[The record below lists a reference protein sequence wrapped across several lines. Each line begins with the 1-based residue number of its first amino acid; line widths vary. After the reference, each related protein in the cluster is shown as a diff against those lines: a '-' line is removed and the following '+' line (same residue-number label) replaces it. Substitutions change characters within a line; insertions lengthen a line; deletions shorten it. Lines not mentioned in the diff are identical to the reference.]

1 MCGYFSIWFIDF
13 MFAGKILTDFVG
25 LFSPYDF
32 EKIHSIIL
40 ISKMNEIDRT
50 NLNDQAKFI
59 LNEISKTE
67 NYSNQE
73 KIHSI
78 ILISKMNEI
87 DRTNLNDQAKFIL
100 NEISKTENYSNQ
112 EINQR
117 KRCSK
122 KLSKYVVTFDYID
135 KVWIV
140 LSATSGRVLIVS
152 SVGVVEAPIE
162 IAGASFTLMFSLTT
176 GIIKKLLSIEETAW

>member
-1 MCGYFSIWFIDF
+1 MCGYFRIWFIDS

-32 EKIHSIIL
+32 
-40 ISKMNEIDRT
+40 
-50 NLNDQAKFI
+50 
-59 LNEISKTE
+59 
-67 NYSNQE
+67 E

-140 LSATSGRVLIVS
+140 LSATSGRVLLVS
-152 SVGVVEAPIE
+152 SVGVVEAPIG

>member
-1 MCGYFSIWFIDF
+1 

-73 KIHSI
+73 
-78 ILISKMNEI
+78 
-87 DRTNLNDQAKFIL
+87 
-100 NEISKTENYSNQ
+100 
-112 EINQR
+112 INQR
-117 KRCSK
+117 KRSSK

-135 KVWIV
+135 KV
-140 LSATSGRVLIVS
+140 
-152 SVGVVEAPIE
+152 
-162 IAGASFTLMFSLTT
+162 
-176 GIIKKLLSIEETAW
+176 